1 MQSVLKLIFKADWDL
16 IWKNFKGKTNETCMV
31 TLRKMMSENIT
42 TSKHTVLYLVHK
54 RMKTMNKPIDQPIQ
68 FDKPKGLKN
77 NLVKIQENYRR
88 IEKFIIDFDNSIE
101 KRRLHP
107 TLEALERYQL
117 ERYQE
122 RRTAPPMAEEPVV
135 PNAEQ
140 RPQPPSNENVT
151 PPAPKRRRIVPN
163 RLNIASTKGHSYQ

>member
-1 MQSVLKLIFKADWDL
+1 M
-16 IWKNFKGKTNETCMV
+16 
-31 TLRKMMSENIT
+31 
-42 TSKHTVLYLVHK
+42 Y
-54 RMKTMNKPIDQPIQ
+54 KPIDQPIQ
-68 FDKPKGLKN
+68 FDKPKVLKN
-77 NLVKIQENYRR
+77 NLVKIQENHRR

-107 TLEALERYQL
+107 TLEALERYHL
-117 ERYQE
+117 EQHTA
-122 RRTAPPMAEEPVV
+122 RRMAEEAVV

-140 RPQPPSNENVT
+140 RPQPPSNENVA

>member
-1 MQSVLKLIFKADWDL
+1 
-16 IWKNFKGKTNETCMV
+16 
-31 TLRKMMSENIT
+31 MMSENIT
-42 TSKHTVLYLVHK
+42 TSEHIVLYLVHK

-77 NLVKIQENYRR
+77 DLVKIQENYRR

-107 TLEALERYQL
+107 TLEALERYHL
-117 ERYQE
+117 EQHTA
-122 RRTAPPMAEEPVV
+122 RRMAEEAVV

-140 RPQPPSNENVT
+140 LPQQPSNDDENVA
-151 PPAPKRRRIVPN
+151 PPAPKRRRTVPN

>member
-1 MQSVLKLIFKADWDL
+1 
-16 IWKNFKGKTNETCMV
+16 
-31 TLRKMMSENIT
+31 MMSENIT

-54 RMKTMNKPIDQPIQ
+54 RMKTMNKPIDQRIL
-68 FDKPKGLKN
+68 FDKPKGFKN
-77 NLVKIQENYRR
+77 DLVKIQENYRR
-88 IEKFIIDFDNSIE
+88 IEKFILDFDNSIE

-107 TLEALERYQL
+107 TLEALERYHL
-117 ERYQE
+117 EI
-122 RRTAPPMAEEPVV
+122 RTAPPMAEEPVV